1 VDIRTLFL
9 AQTCALAAIA
19 AMLWVARSAA
29 DRANGLRTWMAAVAA
44 QALAYLLLA
53 NQSGYAVLAATL
65 LGNALGALSV
75 VFFFVAL
82 RQFLAMAIT
91 LRTRLL
97 LAALVIAVAAVA
109 AATGAGL
116 VDAIWPTIFNGVVY
130 GSLQLLNARALWRAR
145 KPELL
150 RVQHVVALMYL
161 GMGLL
166 LPLRA
171 AALLLSLRHP
181 ELLQNPAAWNQP
193 IYLFGFLFIIVTNL
207 GFLQMCKIRAEAE
220 VRMQALTD
228 GLTALPNRRA
238 LDEALADA
246 LQLAQRKAQAFS
258 VLMIDLD
265 FFKAINDR
273 FGHHT
278 GDEVLAG
285 FAQQLRAGLRAQD
298 QAFRYGGEE
307 FIALLPD
314 TDAPA
319 ALALAERLRQAV
331 ASPGDAGRP
340 AISASFGVAVWRA
353 GDVADSIFQRAD
365 RALYQ
370 AKSSGR
376 DRVELG

>member
-1 VDIRTLFL
+1 MDIHTLFL

-53 NQSGYAVLAATL
+53 NQNGYAVLATTL
-65 LGNALGALSV
+65 LGNTLGALSV
-75 VFFFVAL
+75 VLFFVAL
-82 RQFLAMAIT
+82 RQFLGAAIA
-91 LRTRLL
+91 LRTRLV
-97 LAALVIAVAAVA
+97 LAGLVIAVAAVA

-130 GSLQLLNARALWRAR
+130 GSLQLLNAAALWRAR

-161 GMGLL
+161 AMGLL

-193 IYLFGFLFIIVTNL
+193 IYLFGFLFIIVSNL

-228 GLTALPNRRA
+228 GLTGLPNRRA

-246 LQLAQRKAQAFS
+246 LAQPQAFS

-273 FGHHT
+273 FGHHI

-285 FAQQLRAGLRAQD
+285 FAKQLRAGLRAQD

-307 FIALLPD
+307 FIALLPA

-319 ALALAERLRQAV
+319 ALALAERLRRQV
-331 ASPGDAGRP
+331 ATPGDAGRP
-340 AISASFGVAVWRA
+340 AISASFGVTMWRA
-353 GDVADSIFQRAD
+353 GDDADSIFQRAD

-370 AKSSGR
+370 AKSLGR

>member
-1 VDIRTLFL
+1 
-9 AQTCALAAIA
+9 
-19 AMLWVARSAA
+19 MLWVARSAA

-75 VFFFVAL
+75 VLFFVAL
-82 RQFLAMAIT
+82 RQFLGMAIA

-97 LAALVIAVAAVA
+97 LTGLVIAVAAVA

-116 VDAIWPTIFNGVVY
+116 VDTIWPTIFNGVVY
-130 GSLQLLNARALWRAR
+130 GSLQLLNAAALWRTR

-181 ELLQNPAAWNQP
+181 ELGQSPAAWNQP

-220 VRMQALTD
+220 VRLQALTD
-228 GLTALPNRRA
+228 GLTELPNRRA

-246 LQLAQRKAQAFS
+246 LQLAQRKAQAQAQAFS

-265 FFKAINDR
+265 FFKTINDR

-278 GDEVLAG
+278 GDEVLAS
-285 FAQQLRAGLRAQD
+285 FAKQLRAGLRAQD

-307 FIALLPD
+307 FIALLPA
-314 TDAPA
+314 TDGPA
-319 ALALAERLRQAV
+319 ALALAERLRQQV
-331 ASPGDAGRP
+331 AAAGDKANP
-340 AISASFGVAVWRA
+340 AISASFGVAVWQA
-353 GDVADSIFQRAD
+353 GDDADAIFQRAD

-370 AKSSGR
+370 AKSRGR
-376 DRVELG
+376 NRVELG